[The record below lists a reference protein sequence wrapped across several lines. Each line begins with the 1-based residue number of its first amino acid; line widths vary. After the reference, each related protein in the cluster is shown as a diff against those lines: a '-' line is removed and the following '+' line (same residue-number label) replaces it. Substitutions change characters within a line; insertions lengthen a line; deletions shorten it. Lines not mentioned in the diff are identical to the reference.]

1 MILRYALTR
10 TQDERSCMHIIIDG
24 YNVLKQALGSKMI
37 SDEQRRA
44 FINML
49 GRYAER
55 KNHHII
61 VVFDGGPDVWPSQ
74 EKDHGILVNY
84 SGIKQSADDLIKKA
98 LLQKPHVL
106 LVTSDNEL
114 KAAAKHGTMVMDS
127 LEFYTLVKKEFMAK
141 EKEVAKGVLQKTSK
155 EENLLVDELMRKDTQ
170 AIYKGESQ
178 ESKERRS
185 KGQIPSKKERAY
197 LQKLKKL

>member
-1 MILRYALTR
+1 MKEEI
-10 TQDERSCMHIIIDG
+10 MHIIVDG
-24 YNVLKQALGSKMI
+24 YNVLKQALASKMI
-37 SDEQRRA
+37 SDSQRRA

-49 GRYAER
+49 GKYGQK

-74 EKDHGILVNY
+74 EKDHGILVAY

-98 LLQKPHVL
+98 LLQKPQVL

-114 KAAAKHGTMVMDS
+114 KAAAKQGTMVMDS
-127 LEFYTLVKKEFMAK
+127 IEFYVLVKQELAHK
-141 EKEVAKGVLQKTSK
+141 EKPVKGTLHKTSA
-155 EENLLVDELMRKDTQ
+155 EENPLVDELMRKDSQ
-170 AIYKGESQ
+170 AIYKGDTESGQ
-178 ESKERRS
+178 ERRS
-185 KGQIPSKKERAY
+185 KGQTPSKKERAY

>member
-1 MILRYALTR
+1 
-10 TQDERSCMHIIIDG
+10 MHIIIDG
-24 YNVLKQALGSKMI
+24 YNVLKQALGIKMI
-37 SDEQRRA
+37 SDEQRRG

-55 KNHHII
+55 KNHTIV
-61 VVFDGGPDVWPSQ
+61 VVFDGGPDTWPLQ
-74 EKDHGILVNY
+74 QKDHGILVTY

-98 LLQKPHVL
+98 LQQKPHVL
-106 LVTSDNEL
+106 LVSSDNEL

-127 LEFYTLVKKEFMAK
+127 LEFYTLVKQELMPK
-141 EKEVAKGVLQKTSK
+141 EKTVAKGSLQKTSK
-155 EENLLVDELMRKDTQ
+155 EENPLVDELMRKDTQ
-170 AIYKGESQ
+170 PIYKGKSE

-185 KGQIPSKKERAY
+185 KGQTPSKKERAY